1 MFSAVKCASSSFS
14 LCFVLRFCLWLWLSL
29 PYLLVLREGHW
40 QFVHVLR
47 EDYAH
52 ALSRPAQPCACLYRD
67 ESPYTKSANQAKA
80 PDGAL
85 SVRRQSIPEEFK
97 GSTIVELMKKE
108 GTTLGL
114 TVSGGIDKD
123 GKPRVSNL
131 RQGGIA
137 ARSDQLDVGDYIKS
151 VNGINLTKF
160 RHDEIISLLKN
171 VGERVVLEVEY
182 ELPPVSVQGSGLIFR
197 TVEVTLHKE
206 GNTFGFVIRGG
217 AHDDRNKSRPVVI
230 TCVRPG
236 GPADRE
242 GTIKPGDR
250 LLSVDGIRL
259 LGTTHAEA
267 MSILKQCGQEATLL
281 VEYDVSV
288 MDSVATAS
296 GPLLVEVAKTP
307 GAALGVALTTSMCC
321 NKQVIVIDK
330 IKSASIAD
338 RCGALHV
345 GDHILSIDG
354 TSMEYCTLAEATQFL
369 ANAADNVKLEILP
382 HHQTRLALK
391 GPEHALVSSSFSPT
405 SMSAYSLSSLN
416 MGTLPRSLY
425 STSPRGTMMR
435 RRMKKKD
442 FKSSLSLASSTVGL
456 AGQVVHTETTEVVLT
471 ADPIVG
477 FGIQLQGSVFA
488 TETLSSPPLISY
500 IEADSPAERCGVL
513 QIGDRIVSINGIPTE
528 DSTFDE
534 ANQLLRDSSIT
545 NKVTLEIEFD
555 VAESVIP
562 SSGTFHVKL
571 PKKHNVEL
579 GITISSPSSRKPGD
593 PLVISDIKKG
603 SVAHRTGTL
612 ELGDK
617 LLAIDNI
624 RLDNC
629 SMEDAVQILQ
639 HCEDLVKLKIRK
651 DEDNS
656 DEQESSGAIIYT
668 VELKRYG
675 GPLGIT
681 ISGTEEPFD
690 PIIISSLTKGGL
702 AERTGAIHIG
712 DRILAINSSS
722 LKGKP
727 LSEAI
732 HLLQMAGET
741 VTLKIKKQTD
751 ATSPKK
757 FSVPVG
763 HVSELSDAEDES
775 SAAQKSGKLSD
786 IYSTTVPSVD
796 SAVESW
802 DGSGIDTSF
811 GNQGHTYQAS
821 GYNFNTYEWRSPKQ
835 ASLSPPS
842 KPRNH
847 PFHETGLSDDEWDR
861 PAASTT
867 ASKNMWQQKETETLG
882 ENQENHLKQT
892 SVERSGG
899 ESIRSVKKEG
909 KMWKGASGGQR
920 KGGGQLEEWNTSS
933 FTGTHDNTEADQEE
947 NFWSQALEDLETC
960 GQSGILREL
969 EDKADRR
976 LCLRNMTLLATIM
989 SGSTMSLNHEN
1000 PQARNQLGRQAS
1012 FQERSSVRP
1021 HYSQA
1026 TRSNTLPSDVG
1037 RKSMVLRK
1045 FKQEMKEIMS
1055 PTPVELHK
1063 VTLYKD
1069 SDGED
1074 FGFSVSDGLLEKGV
1088 YVKNIRPAGPG
1099 DLGGLKP
1106 YDRLLQVNHVRTRD
1120 FDCCLVVPLIAES
1133 GNKLELVISR
1143 NPLASQKGSSEQH
1156 TSGSGEWGDPNAA
1169 FLQQSGRTSV
1179 STETRDPT
1187 NTL

>member
-1 MFSAVKCASSSFS
+1 MERFLGFVKQIRRS
-14 LCFVLRFCLWLWLSL
+14 RRRKGKKYR
-29 PYLLVLREGHW
+29 PE
-40 QFVHVLR
+40 
-47 EDYAH
+47 EDYHEGYEDVYYYASEH
-52 ALSRPAQPCACLYRD
+52 FRN
-67 ESPYTKSANQAKA
+67 ESPYTKSANQAKP

-182 ELPPVSVQGSGLIFR
+182 ELPPVSIQGSGVIFR

-288 MDSVATAS
+288 MESVATAS

-307 GAALGVALTTSMCC
+307 GAALGVALSTSMCC

-500 IEADSPAERCGVL
+500 IESDSPAERCGVL
-513 QIGDRIVSINGIPTE
+513 QIGDRIVAINGIPTE

-763 HVSELSDAEDES
+763 HINELSDAEDETS
-775 SAAQKSGKLSD
+775 TAQKSGKLSD

-811 GNQGHTYQAS
+811 GSQGPSYQAS
-821 GYNFNTYEWRSPKQ
+821 GYNFNAYEWRSPKQ
-835 ASLSPPS
+835 RGSLSPPS
-842 KPRNH
+842 RPRNH
-847 PFHETGLSDDEWDR
+847 PFHDPVLSDEEWDR
-861 PAASTT
+861 PTASST

-909 KMWKGASGGQR
+909 KLWKGASGGQR

-933 FTGTHDNTEADQEE
+933 FAGTHDNTEADQEE

-1000 PQARNQLGRQAS
+1000 PQPRSQLGRQAS
-1012 FQERSSVRP
+1012 FQERSTVRP
-1021 HYSQA
+1021 HYSQT

-1037 RKSMVLRK
+1037 RKSMVMRK

-1069 SDGED
+1069 TDGED

-1143 NPLASQKGSSEQH
+1143 NPLACQKGSADQQPSA
-1156 TSGSGEWGDPNAA
+1156 GGEWSDQNNA
-1169 FLQQSGRTSV
+1169 FLQQTGHANV
-1179 STETRDPT
+1179 NTETRDPT

>member
-1 MFSAVKCASSSFS
+1 MDRFLGFVKQIRRS
-14 LCFVLRFCLWLWLSL
+14 RRRKGKKYR
-29 PYLLVLREGHW
+29 PE
-40 QFVHVLR
+40 
-47 EDYAH
+47 EDYQEGYEDVYYYASEH
-52 ALSRPAQPCACLYRD
+52 FRN
-67 ESPYTKSANQAKA
+67 ESPYTKSASQTKP

-85 SVRRQSIPEEFK
+85 AVRRQSIPEEFK
-97 GSTIVELMKKE
+97 GSTVVELMKKE

-123 GKPRVSNL
+123 GRPRVSNL

-137 ARSDQLDVGDYIKS
+137 ARSDQLDVGDYIKA
-151 VNGINLTKF
+151 VNGINLAKF

-182 ELPPVSVQGSGLIFR
+182 ELPPVSVQGPSVMFR

-281 VEYDVSV
+281 IEYDVSV

-307 GAALGVALTTSMCC
+307 GASLGVALTTSVCC

-369 ANAADNVKLEILP
+369 ANTTDQVKLEILP

-391 GPEHALVSSSFSPT
+391 GPDHAAMVSSSSPT

-435 RRMKKKD
+435 RRLKKKD

-471 ADPIVG
+471 ADPVTG

-513 QIGDRIVSINGIPTE
+513 QIGDRVMAINGIPTE
-528 DSTFDE
+528 DSTFEE

-545 NKVTLEIEFD
+545 SKVTLEIEFD

-571 PKKHNVEL
+571 PKKHSVEL

-639 HCEDLVKLKIRK
+639 QCEDLVKLKIRK

-751 ATSPKK
+751 AQSASSPKK
-757 FSVPVG
+757 FPIPS
-763 HVSELSDAEDES
+763 HSSDLGDGEEDS
-775 SAAQKSGKLSD
+775 SPIQKPGKLSD
-786 IYSTTVPSVD
+786 VYPSTVPSVD
-796 SAVESW
+796 SAVDSW
-802 DGSGIDTSF
+802 DGSGIDASY
-811 GNQGHTYQAS
+811 GSQGSTFQTS
-821 GYNFNTYEWRSPKQ
+821 GYNFNTYDWRSPKQ
-835 ASLSPPS
+835 RGSLSPVP
-842 KPRNH
+842 KPRSQTY
-847 PFHETGLSDDEWDR
+847 PDVGLSNEDWDR
-861 PAASTT
+861 ST
-867 ASKNMWQQKETETLG
+867 ASG
-882 ENQENHLKQT
+882 FA
-892 SVERSGG
+892 
-899 ESIRSVKKEG
+899 
-909 KMWKGASGGQR
+909 GASD
-920 KGGGQLEEWNTSS
+920 SA
-933 FTGTHDNTEADQEE
+933 EAEQEE

-969 EDKADRR
+969 E
-976 LCLRNMTLLATIM
+976 ATIM
-989 SGSTMSLNHEN
+989 SGSTMSLNHEA
-1000 PQARNQLGRQAS
+1000 PTARSQLGRQAS
-1012 FQERSSVRP
+1012 FQERSSSRP
-1021 HYSQA
+1021 HYSQT

-1037 RKSMVLRK
+1037 RKSVTLRK
-1045 FKQEMKEIMS
+1045 MKQEIKEIMS

-1069 SDGED
+1069 SGMED
-1074 FGFSVSDGLLEKGV
+1074 FGFSVADGLLEKGV

-1133 GNKLELVISR
+1133 GNKLDLVISR
-1143 NPLASQKGSSEQH
+1143 NPLASQKSIEQQALPGDWSEQN
-1156 TSGSGEWGDPNAA
+1156 SA
-1169 FLQQSGRTSV
+1169 FFQQPSHGGNL
-1179 STETRDPT
+1179 ETREPT

>member
-1 MFSAVKCASSSFS
+1 MERFLGFVKQIRRS
-14 LCFVLRFCLWLWLSL
+14 RRRKGKKYR
-29 PYLLVLREGHW
+29 PE
-40 QFVHVLR
+40 
-47 EDYAH
+47 EDYHEGYEDVYYYASEH
-52 ALSRPAQPCACLYRD
+52 FRN
-67 ESPYTKSANQAKA
+67 ESPYTKSANQAKP

-182 ELPPVSVQGSGLIFR
+182 ELPPVSIQGSGVIFR

-288 MDSVATAS
+288 MESVATAS

-307 GAALGVALTTSMCC
+307 GAALGVALSTSMCC

-500 IEADSPAERCGVL
+500 IESDSPAERCGVL
-513 QIGDRIVSINGIPTE
+513 QIGDRIVAINGIPTE

-763 HVSELSDAEDES
+763 HINELSDAEDET

-811 GNQGHTYQAS
+811 GSQGPSYQAS
-821 GYNFNTYEWRSPKQ
+821 GYNFNAYEWRSPKQ
-835 ASLSPPS
+835 RGSLSPPS
-842 KPRNH
+842 RPRNH
-847 PFHETGLSDDEWDR
+847 PFHDPVLSDEEWDR
-861 PAASTT
+861 PAASST

-882 ENQENHLKQT
+882 DNQENHLKQT

-909 KMWKGASGGQR
+909 KLWKGASGGQR
-920 KGGGQLEEWNTSS
+920 KGGGQLEEWNTPS
-933 FTGTHDNTEADQEE
+933 FAGTHDNTEADQEE

-976 LCLRNMTLLATIM
+976 LSLRNMTLLATIM

-1000 PQARNQLGRQAS
+1000 PQPRSQLGRQAS
-1012 FQERSSVRP
+1012 FQERSTVRP
-1021 HYSQA
+1021 HYSQT

-1037 RKSMVLRK
+1037 RKSMVMRK

-1069 SDGED
+1069 TDGED

-1143 NPLASQKGSSEQH
+1143 NPLASQKGSADQQPSA
-1156 TSGSGEWGDPNAA
+1156 GGEWSDQNNA
-1169 FLQQSGRTSV
+1169 FLQQTGHANV
-1179 STETRDPT
+1179 NTEARDPT

>member
-1 MFSAVKCASSSFS
+1 MPGWKKNIPI
-14 LCFVLRFCLWLWLSL
+14 CLQA
-29 PYLLVLREGHW
+29 EE
-40 QFVHVLR
+40 Q
-47 EDYAH
+47 E
-52 ALSRPAQPCACLYRD
+52 RD
-67 ESPYTKSANQAKA
+67 ESPYSKSASQTKP

-85 SVRRQSIPEEFK
+85 AVRRQSIPEEFK
-97 GSTIVELMKKE
+97 GSTVVELMKKE

-137 ARSDQLDVGDYIKS
+137 ARSDQLDVGDYIKA
-151 VNGINLTKF
+151 VNGINLAKF

-182 ELPPVSVQGSGLIFR
+182 ELPPVSVQGSNVMFR

-281 VEYDVSV
+281 LEYDVSV

-307 GAALGVALTTSMCC
+307 GASLGVALTTSVCC

-369 ANAADNVKLEILP
+369 ANTTDQVKLEILP

-391 GPEHALVSSSFSPT
+391 GPDHAAMVSSSSPT

-435 RRMKKKD
+435 RRLKKKD

-471 ADPIVG
+471 ADPVTG

-513 QIGDRIVSINGIPTE
+513 QIGDRVMAINGIPTE
-528 DSTFDE
+528 DSTFEE

-545 NKVTLEIEFD
+545 SKVTLEIEFD

-571 PKKHNVEL
+571 PKKHSVEL

-639 HCEDLVKLKIRK
+639 QCEDLVKLKIRK

-751 ATSPKK
+751 AQPASSPKK
-757 FSVPVG
+757 FPITSHSSDLG
-763 HVSELSDAEDES
+763 DAEEEPS
-775 SAAQKSGKLSD
+775 PIQKPGKLADVYPS
-786 IYSTTVPSVD
+786 TVPSVD
-796 SAVESW
+796 SAVDSW
-802 DGSGIDTSF
+802 DGSGLDASY
-811 GNQGHTYQAS
+811 GSQGTTFQTS
-821 GYNFNTYEWRSPKQ
+821 GYNFNTYDWRSPKQ
-835 ASLSPPS
+835 RGSLSPVP
-842 KPRNH
+842 KPRSQTY
-847 PFHETGLSDDEWDR
+847 PDVGLSNEDWDR
-861 PAASTT
+861 ST
-867 ASKNMWQQKETETLG
+867 ASGFT
-882 ENQENHLKQT
+882 
-892 SVERSGG
+892 
-899 ESIRSVKKEG
+899 
-909 KMWKGASGGQR
+909 GAS
-920 KGGGQLEEWNTSS
+920 
-933 FTGTHDNTEADQEE
+933 DNAEAEQEE

-969 EDKADRR
+969 E
-976 LCLRNMTLLATIM
+976 ATIM
-989 SGSTMSLNHEN
+989 SGSTMSLNHEA
-1000 PQARNQLGRQAS
+1000 PTARSQLGRQAS
-1012 FQERSSVRP
+1012 FQERSSSRP
-1021 HYSQA
+1021 HYSQT

-1037 RKSMVLRK
+1037 RKSVTLRK
-1045 FKQEMKEIMS
+1045 MKQEIKEIMS

-1069 SDGED
+1069 SGMED
-1074 FGFSVSDGLLEKGV
+1074 FGFSVADGLLEKGV

-1120 FDCCLVVPLIAES
+1120 FDCCLAVPLIAES
-1133 GNKLELVISR
+1133 GNKLDLVISR
-1143 NPLASQKGSSEQH
+1143 NPLASQKSVEQQALPGDWSEQN
-1156 TSGSGEWGDPNAA
+1156 SA
-1169 FLQQSGRTSV
+1169 FFQQPSHGGNL
-1179 STETRDPT
+1179 ETREPT

>member
-1 MFSAVKCASSSFS
+1 MIAVSFKCR
-14 LCFVLRFCLWLWLSL
+14 CQILRRL
-29 PYLLVLREGHW
+29 
-40 QFVHVLR
+40 
-47 EDYAH
+47 AK
-52 ALSRPAQPCACLYRD
+52 D

-391 GPEHALVSSSFSPT
+391 GPEHAALVSSSFSPT

-969 EDKADRR
+969 E
-976 LCLRNMTLLATIM
+976 ATIM

-1000 PQARNQLGRQAS
+1000 PQPRNQLGRQAS

-1143 NPLASQKGSSEQH
+1143 NPLASQKGSSEH

>member
-1 MFSAVKCASSSFS
+1 MIAVSFKCR
-14 LCFVLRFCLWLWLSL
+14 CQILRRLAK
-29 PYLLVLREGHW
+29 
-40 QFVHVLR
+40 
-47 EDYAH
+47 D
-52 ALSRPAQPCACLYRD
+52 D
-67 ESPYTKSANQAKA
+67 SPYTKSANQTKP

-85 SVRRQSIPEEFK
+85 AIRRQSIPEEFK
-97 GSTIVELMKKE
+97 GSTIVELIKKE

-114 TVSGGIDKD
+114 TVSGGTDKD

-182 ELPPVSVQGSGLIFR
+182 ELPPASVQGPGVIFR

-259 LGTTHAEA
+259 VGTSHNEA
-267 MSILKQCGQEATLL
+267 MCILKQCGQEATLL
-281 VEYDVSV
+281 IEYDVSV
-288 MDSVATAS
+288 MDSVTTAS
-296 GPLLVEVAKTP
+296 GPLLVEVAKTA
-307 GAALGVALTTSMCC
+307 GSALGVALSTSMCC
-321 NKQVIVIDK
+321 SKQVIVIDK

-369 ANAADNVKLEILP
+369 ANTSDSVKLEILP

-391 GPEHALVSSSFSPT
+391 GPEHALVSSSFSPA

-500 IEADSPAERCGVL
+500 IEADSPAEKCGIL
-513 QIGDRIVSINGIPTE
+513 QIGDRILAINGILTE

-545 NKVTLEIEFD
+545 SKVTLEIEFD

-624 RLDNC
+624 RLENC

-639 HCEDLVKLKIRK
+639 HCEELVKLKIRK

-712 DRILAINSSS
+712 DRILAINNNS

-751 ATSPKK
+751 ASSPKK
-757 FSVPVG
+757 FSASG
-763 HVSELSDAEDES
+763 HINELSDAEDDT
-775 SAAQKSGKLSD
+775 ATTQKPGKLSD

-802 DGSGIDTSF
+802 DGSGMDNSY
-811 GNQGHTYQAS
+811 GSQGPNYQAS
-821 GYNFNTYEWRSPKQ
+821 GYNFNTFEWRSPKQ
-835 ASLSPPS
+835 RGSLSPPNR
-842 KPRNH
+842 PRINS
-847 PFHETGLSDDEWDR
+847 FHDTGLSDDEWDK
-861 PAASTT
+861 PVA
-867 ASKNMWQQKETETLG
+867 
-882 ENQENHLKQT
+882 
-892 SVERSGG
+892 
-899 ESIRSVKKEG
+899 
-909 KMWKGASGGQR
+909 
-920 KGGGQLEEWNTSS
+920 SS
-933 FTGTHDNTEADQEE
+933 FTGVPETDQEE

-969 EDKADRR
+969 E
-976 LCLRNMTLLATIM
+976 ATIM
-989 SGSTMSLNHEN
+989 SGSTVSLNHDN
-1000 PQARNQLGRQAS
+1000 PQVRSHLGRQAS
-1012 FQERSSVRP
+1012 FQERSTSRP
-1021 HYSQA
+1021 HYSQT

-1037 RKSMVLRK
+1037 RKSIALRK
-1045 FKQEMKEIMS
+1045 MKQEMKEIMS

-1063 VTLYKD
+1063 ITLYKD
-1069 SDGED
+1069 SDMED

-1088 YVKNIRPAGPG
+1088 YVKNIRPDGPG
-1099 DLGGLKP
+1099 VVGGLKP

-1143 NPLASQKGSSEQH
+1143 NPLASQKMTSEQQ
-1156 TSGSGEWGDPNAA
+1156 TFPTGEWSHQNNA
-1169 FLQQSGRTSV
+1169 FLQQSGHNTGS
-1179 STETRDPT
+1179 EMKWEPM

>member
-1 MFSAVKCASSSFS
+1 MDRFLGFVKQIRRS
-14 LCFVLRFCLWLWLSL
+14 RRRKGKKYR
-29 PYLLVLREGHW
+29 PE
-40 QFVHVLR
+40 
-47 EDYAH
+47 EDYQEGYEDVYYYASEH
-52 ALSRPAQPCACLYRD
+52 FR
-67 ESPYTKSANQAKA
+67 K
-80 PDGAL
+80 
-85 SVRRQSIPEEFK
+85 EFK
-97 GSTIVELMKKE
+97 GSTVVELMKKE

-137 ARSDQLDVGDYIKS
+137 ARSDQLDVGDYIKA
-151 VNGINLTKF
+151 VNGINLAKF

-182 ELPPVSVQGSGLIFR
+182 ELPPVTVQGSSVMFR

-259 LGTTHAEA
+259 LGSTHAEV

-281 VEYDVSV
+281 IEYDVSV
-288 MDSVATAS
+288 MDSVTTAS

-307 GAALGVALTTSMCC
+307 GASLGVALTTSVCC

-369 ANAADNVKLEILP
+369 ANTTDQVKLEILP

-391 GPEHALVSSSFSPT
+391 GPDHAAMVSSSSPT

-435 RRMKKKD
+435 RRLKKKD

-471 ADPIVG
+471 ADPVTG
-477 FGIQLQGSVFA
+477 FGLQLQGSVFA

-513 QIGDRIVSINGIPTE
+513 QIGDRVMAINGIPTE
-528 DSTFDE
+528 DSTFEE

-545 NKVTLEIEFD
+545 SKVTLEIEFD

-571 PKKHNVEL
+571 PKKHSVEL

-617 LLAIDNI
+617 LLAIDNV

-639 HCEDLVKLKIRK
+639 QCEDLVKLKIRK

-751 ATSPKK
+751 AQPASSPKK
-757 FSVPVG
+757 FPIPS
-763 HVSELSDAEDES
+763 HSSDLGDGEEDS
-775 SAAQKSGKLSD
+775 STIQKPGKLSD
-786 IYSTTVPSVD
+786 VYPSTVPSVD
-796 SAVESW
+796 SAVDSW
-802 DGSGIDTSF
+802 DGSGIDASY
-811 GNQGHTYQAS
+811 GSQGTTFQTS
-821 GYNFNTYEWRSPKQ
+821 GYNFNTYDWRSPKQ
-835 ASLSPPS
+835 RGSLSPVP
-842 KPRNH
+842 KPRSQTY
-847 PFHETGLSDDEWDR
+847 PDVGLSNEDWDR
-861 PAASTT
+861 ST
-867 ASKNMWQQKETETLG
+867 ASG
-882 ENQENHLKQT
+882 FA
-892 SVERSGG
+892 
-899 ESIRSVKKEG
+899 
-909 KMWKGASGGQR
+909 GASD
-920 KGGGQLEEWNTSS
+920 SA
-933 FTGTHDNTEADQEE
+933 EAEQEE

-969 EDKADRR
+969 E
-976 LCLRNMTLLATIM
+976 ATIM
-989 SGSTMSLNHEN
+989 SGSTMSLNHEA
-1000 PQARNQLGRQAS
+1000 PTARTQLGRQAS
-1012 FQERSSVRP
+1012 FQERSNSRP
-1021 HYSQA
+1021 HYSQT

-1037 RKSMVLRK
+1037 RKSVTLRK
-1045 FKQEMKEIMS
+1045 MKQEIKEIMS

-1069 SDGED
+1069 SGMED
-1074 FGFSVSDGLLEKGV
+1074 FGFSVADGLLEKGV

-1133 GNKLELVISR
+1133 GNKLDLVISR
-1143 NPLASQKGSSEQH
+1143 NPLASQKSVEQQALPGDW
-1156 TSGSGEWGDPNAA
+1156 SGQNSA
-1169 FLQQSGRTSV
+1169 FFPQPSHGGNL
-1179 STETRDPT
+1179 ETREPT

>member
-1 MFSAVKCASSSFS
+1 YFINKDFS
-14 LCFVLRFCLWLWLSL
+14 
-29 PYLLVLREGHW
+29 
-40 QFVHVLR
+40 
-47 EDYAH
+47 
-52 ALSRPAQPCACLYRD
+52 
-67 ESPYTKSANQAKA
+67 SPYTKSANQSK
-80 PDGAL
+80 PPEGAL
-85 SVRRQSIPEEFK
+85 AVRRQSIPEEFK

-259 LGTTHAEA
+259 VGTSHSEA

-281 VEYDVSV
+281 IEYDVSV

-296 GPLLVEVAKTP
+296 GPLLVEVAKTA
-307 GAALGVALTTSMCC
+307 GSALGVALSTSMCC
-321 NKQVIVIDK
+321 SKQVIIIDK

-338 RCGALHV
+338 RCGALHI

-369 ANAADNVKLEILP
+369 ANTSDNVKLEILP

-391 GPEHALVSSSFSPT
+391 GPEHGRKLVQRSNRQLMWDPYANNQSGAPTYHHYNTYHPDHCRTPTLTLFPFISTALVSASFSPA

-435 RRMKKKD
+435 RRLKKKD

-500 IEADSPAERCGVL
+500 IEVDSPAERCGML
-513 QIGDRIVSINGIPTE
+513 QIGDRVLAINGIPTE

-534 ANQLLRDSSIT
+534 ANQLLRDSSVT
-545 NKVTLEIEFD
+545 SKVTLEIEFD

-639 HCEDLVKLKIRK
+639 HCEELVKLKIRK

-751 ATSPKK
+751 GESTSPKK
-757 FSVPVG
+757 FSASG
-763 HVSELSDAEDES
+763 HLNELSDAEED
-775 SAAQKSGKLSD
+775 AAATQKPGKLSEV
-786 IYSTTVPSVD
+786 YSTTVPSVD

-802 DGSGIDTSF
+802 DGSGIDTSY
-811 GNQGHTYQAS
+811 GSQGESCRPKGSSQGHEIGPNFQAS
-821 GYNFNTYEWRSPKQ
+821 GYNFNTFEWRSPKQ
-835 ASLSPPS
+835 RGSLSPPTR
-842 KPRNH
+842 PRSN
-847 PFHETGLSDDEWDR
+847 PFHETGLGDEDWDK
-861 PAASTT
+861 PIATSFAG
-867 ASKNMWQQKETETLG
+867 AP
-882 ENQENHLKQT
+882 EN
-892 SVERSGG
+892 
-899 ESIRSVKKEG
+899 
-909 KMWKGASGGQR
+909 
-920 KGGGQLEEWNTSS
+920 
-933 FTGTHDNTEADQEE
+933 DQEE

-989 SGSTMSLNHEN
+989 SGSTMSLNHDN
-1000 PQARNQLGRQAS
+1000 PQHRGHLGRQAS
-1012 FQERSSVRP
+1012 FQERSTSRP
-1021 HYSQA
+1021 HYSQT
-1026 TRSNTLPSDVG
+1026 TRSNTLPSD
-1037 RKSMVLRK
+1037 
-1045 FKQEMKEIMS
+1045 QEMKEIMS

-1063 VTLYKD
+1063 VTLFKD
-1069 SDGED
+1069 SDMED

-1099 DLGGLKP
+1099 DVGGLKP

-1143 NPLASQKGSSEQH
+1143 NPIASQKIGSEQQ
-1156 TSGSGEWGDPNAA
+1156 TFATGEWNDQNNA
-1169 FLQQSGRTSV
+1169 FLQPGGHNSGLEMKR
-1179 STETRDPT
+1179 EPT